1 MKKLIKLCLFV
12 IFAFVLI
19 GCTDNKPTKIEIDTN
34 TVSSYYD
41 IDNIDFS
48 KIKLKVIRND
58 KEEIISLSKDMITNL
73 DVLTKSGQYHLN
85 VKYEDYECDFV
96 ITVVKF
102 YTITFKFKDEV
113 IKTEKVKEGE
123 SATAPIV
130 EKEGYEIT
138 GWDKDYN
145 NITSDLEINAE
156 YVKVYTVTFKFKD
169 EVIKTEKVREGES
182 ATAPIVEKKEYK
194 VTGWDKDYSNITN
207 DLEVNAL
214 FISLKDK
221 ILNRIG
227 GFIRRDSYQ
236 YYLYDVNKTEFYEY
250 DDYYIVKAIYLDAY
264 IVTFMLEGEIIKTEK
279 VAKRRSATA
288 PTVEKEGYE
297 VTGWD
302 KDYSNIT
309 NDLVVNAIFVRVYIV
324 TFILDGEIIKT
335 EKVREGE
342 SATAPLNENYMYT
355 ISGWDKD
362 YSNIASNLEVNAT
375 FLTFMERAL
384 GSFGGCEIV
393 QGTFEY
399 TEYDTYFIIKGEAIR
414 ETMSSYFQG
423 KKYIK
428 IDEGLYYI
436 LDDSTILYR
445 FILKKEMELNDC
457 DRYSYISMD
466 LSQGY
471 EHKFLSKDF
480 LLQISDKY
488 VTENKEQFENVK
500 SVTDEEIDTITKA
513 YFEFDESGK
522 NQAICPGTK
531 KEIGVDSFHYICHLG
546 ESVVFTFD
554 VQKGFGYTR
563 YEYVGD
569 IKFIH
574 RSPIWAFFVYN
585 NGKVYNISIA
595 YEEGIISLEDV
606 HSIPCFVASTKK
618 YEE

>member
-58 KEEIISLSKDMITNL
+58 KEESISLSKDMITNL

-113 IKTEKVKEGE
+113 IKTEKVREGE

-145 NITSDLEINAE
+145 NITNDLEINAE

-182 ATAPIVEKKEYK
+182 AKAPIVEKEGYEITGWDKDYNNITSNLIVKAIYLDAYIVTFMLEGEIIKTEKVAKRRSATAPTVEKEGYE

-250 DDYYIVKAIYLDAY
+250 DDYYIVKAYPLKTMKRYMQSKTYKVLTTGLYEIIDANESITFYYVDKDINNFRLIELSDAY
-264 IVTFMLEGEIIKTEK
+264 IDN
-279 VAKRRSATA
+279 
-288 PTVEKEGYE
+288 Y
-297 VTGWD
+297 
-302 KDYSNIT
+302 IT
-309 NDLVVNAIFVRVYIV
+309 
-324 TFILDGEIIKT
+324 LDE
-335 EKVREGE
+335 
-342 SATAPLNENYMYT
+342 
-355 ISGWDKD
+355 
-362 YSNIASNLEVNAT
+362 
-375 FLTFMERAL
+375 
-384 GSFGGCEIV
+384 
-393 QGTFEY
+393 
-399 TEYDTYFIIKGEAIR
+399 
-414 ETMSSYFQG
+414 
-423 KKYIK
+423 
-428 IDEGLYYI
+428 
-436 LDDSTILYR
+436 
-445 FILKKEMELNDC
+445 
-457 DRYSYISMD
+457 
-466 LSQGY
+466 
-471 EHKFLSKDF
+471 
-480 LLQISDKY
+480 LLQ
-488 VTENKEQFENVK
+488 F
-500 SVTDEEIDTITKA
+500 DERFVLKIPTIKNDYEYNTSESEIDDIYEKA
-513 YFEFDESGK
+513 LEY
-522 NQAICPGTK
+522 K
-531 KEIGVDSFHYICHLG
+531 KDH
-546 ESVVFTFD
+546 
-554 VQKGFGYTR
+554 
-563 YEYVGD
+563 
-569 IKFIH
+569 
-574 RSPIWAFFVYN
+574 
-585 NGKVYNISIA
+585 
-595 YEEGIISLEDV
+595 EDV
-606 HSIPCFVASTKK
+606 LVGHKNNFKCIAKMNA
-618 YEE
+618 

>member
-207 DLEVNAL
+207 DLEVNAI

-236 YYLYDVNKTEFYEY
+236 YYFYDVNKTEFYEY
-250 DDYYIVKAIYLDAY
+250 DDYYIVKAYPLKTMKRYMQSKTYKVLTTGLYEIIDANESVTFYYVDKDINNFSLIELSDAY
-264 IVTFMLEGEIIKTEK
+264 IDNYITLDELLQFDERFVLEIPIIKHDYEYNPSESEIDDIYEK
-279 VAKRRSATA
+279 ALEYKKDHEDVLVGHKNNFKCIVDGKLLEEKKIDSYSKLDF
-288 PTVEKEGYE
+288 PNPPEKEGFKFIE
-297 VTGWD
+297 W
-302 KDYSNIT
+302 KDVNKINI
-309 NDLVVNAIFVRVYIV
+309 
-324 TFILDGEIIKT
+324 DGY
-335 EKVREGE
+335 VF
-342 SATAPLNENYMYT
+342 S
-355 ISGWDKD
+355 S
-362 YSNIASNLEVNAT
+362 
-375 FLTFMERAL
+375 
-384 GSFGGCEIV
+384 
-393 QGTFEY
+393 GTFEAVY
-399 TEYDTYFIIKGEAIR
+399 E
-414 ETMSSYFQG
+414 
-423 KKYIK
+423 K
-428 IDEGLYYI
+428 I
-436 LDDSTILYR
+436 
-445 FILKKEMELNDC
+445 
-457 DRYSYISMD
+457 
-466 LSQGY
+466 
-471 EHKFLSKDF
+471 
-480 LLQISDKY
+480 
-488 VTENKEQFENVK
+488 
-500 SVTDEEIDTITKA
+500 
-513 YFEFDESGK
+513 
-522 NQAICPGTK
+522 
-531 KEIGVDSFHYICHLG
+531 
-546 ESVVFTFD
+546 
-554 VQKGFGYTR
+554 
-563 YEYVGD
+563 
-569 IKFIH
+569 
-574 RSPIWAFFVYN
+574 
-585 NGKVYNISIA
+585 
-595 YEEGIISLEDV
+595 
-606 HSIPCFVASTKK
+606 
-618 YEE
+618 

>member
-145 NITSDLEINAE
+145 NITNDLEINAEYVKVYTVTFKFKDEAIKTEKVREGESAIAPIVEKEGYEITGWDKDYNNITNDLEINAE

-250 DDYYIVKAIYLDAY
+250 DDYYIVKAYPLKTMKRYMQSKTYKVLTTGLYEIIDANESITFYYVDKDINNFRLIELSDAY
-264 IVTFMLEGEIIKTEK
+264 IDNYITLDELLQFDERFVLKIPTIKNDYEYNPSESEIDDIYEKALEYKKDHEDVLVGHKNNFKCIAKMNECIIFSIKLSVMITPSRYEMQKAADRIFLSMLSTILVYRQGKIYTLQEAYSYSYLSLKDVHNIPGTYVCDLETIKI
-279 VAKRRSATA
+279 R
-288 PTVEKEGYE
+288 
-297 VTGWD
+297 
-302 KDYSNIT
+302 
-309 NDLVVNAIFVRVYIV
+309 YIV
-324 TFILDGEIIKT
+324 DGKLLEEKKIDSYSKLDFPNPPE
-335 EKVREGE
+335 REGFKFIE
-342 SATAPLNENYMYT
+342 
-355 ISGWDKD
+355 WKD
-362 YSNIASNLEVNAT
+362 VNKINIDGYVFS
-375 FLTFMERAL
+375 
-384 GSFGGCEIV
+384 S
-393 QGTFEY
+393 GTFEAVY
-399 TEYDTYFIIKGEAIR
+399 E
-414 ETMSSYFQG
+414 
-423 KKYIK
+423 K
-428 IDEGLYYI
+428 I
-436 LDDSTILYR
+436 
-445 FILKKEMELNDC
+445 
-457 DRYSYISMD
+457 
-466 LSQGY
+466 
-471 EHKFLSKDF
+471 
-480 LLQISDKY
+480 
-488 VTENKEQFENVK
+488 
-500 SVTDEEIDTITKA
+500 
-513 YFEFDESGK
+513 
-522 NQAICPGTK
+522 
-531 KEIGVDSFHYICHLG
+531 
-546 ESVVFTFD
+546 
-554 VQKGFGYTR
+554 
-563 YEYVGD
+563 
-569 IKFIH
+569 
-574 RSPIWAFFVYN
+574 
-585 NGKVYNISIA
+585 
-595 YEEGIISLEDV
+595 
-606 HSIPCFVASTKK
+606 
-618 YEE
+618 

>member
-48 KIKLKVIRND
+48 EIKLKVIRND

-207 DLEVNAL
+207 DLEVNAI

-236 YYLYDVNKTEFYEY
+236 YYFYDVNKTEFYEY
-250 DDYYIVKAIYLDAY
+250 DDYYIVKAYPLKTMKRYMQSKTYKVLTTGLYEIIDANESVTFYYVDKDINNFSLIELSDAY
-264 IVTFMLEGEIIKTEK
+264 IDNYITLDELLQFDERFVLEIPIIKHDYEYNPSESEIDDIYEK
-279 VAKRRSATA
+279 ALEYKNDHEDVLVGHKNNFKCIAKMN
-288 PTVEKEGYE
+288 EC
-297 VTGWD
+297 
-302 KDYSNIT
+302 I
-309 NDLVVNAIFVRVYIV
+309 IF
-324 TFILDGEIIKT
+324 F
-335 EKVREGE
+335 
-342 SATAPLNENYMYT
+342 N
-355 ISGWDKD
+355 
-362 YSNIASNLEVNAT
+362 
-375 FLTFMERAL
+375 
-384 GSFGGCEIV
+384 
-393 QGTFEY
+393 
-399 TEYDTYFIIKGEAIR
+399 
-414 ETMSSYFQG
+414 
-423 KKYIK
+423 K
-428 IDEGLYYI
+428 I
-436 LDDSTILYR
+436 
-445 FILKKEMELNDC
+445 
-457 DRYSYISMD
+457 
-466 LSQGY
+466 
-471 EHKFLSKDF
+471 
-480 LLQISDKY
+480 ISD
-488 VTENKEQFENVK
+488 
-500 SVTDEEIDTITKA
+500 D
-513 YFEFDESGK
+513 
-522 NQAICPGTK
+522 
-531 KEIGVDSFHYICHLG
+531 
-546 ESVVFTFD
+546 
-554 VQKGFGYTR
+554 YT
-563 YEYVGD
+563 
-569 IKFIH
+569 
-574 RSPIWAFFVYN
+574 
-585 NGKVYNISIA
+585 
-595 YEEGIISLEDV
+595 
-606 HSIPCFVASTKK
+606 
-618 YEE
+618 